1 MYLSASE
8 QQALRGVFTL
18 LARDE
23 CGERE
28 IRERLGHALL
38 GLLRADQFA
47 SFAGPVNA
55 IQGVAL
61 LRQGAGCKAPAR
73 SKASA
78 LQARAT
84 PQTAPWRSSPE
95 GSSPEPA
102 PRRCPPSVCGRTRGV
117 ARLDGQALASFA
129 TP

>member
-78 LQARAT
+78 LQAR
-84 PQTAPWRSSPE
+84 
-95 GSSPEPA
+95 
-102 PRRCPPSVCGRTRGV
+102 
-117 ARLDGQALASFA
+117 
-129 TP
+129 